1 VKQLLF
7 QPWWWNGPLH
17 LSTTVTKLFKFCRRI
32 CHSHRFLKILI
43 LTDASLAAPRAP
55 INWRRLTRIVGVVVE
70 MESEE
75 ISQSAF
81 KLALGEVK
89 VAVAMR

>member
-1 VKQLLF
+1 MVRFTCQRQLRSFLNFVGEFVK
-7 QPWWWNGPLH
+7 
-17 LSTTVTKLFKFCRRI
+17 
-32 CHSHRFLKILI
+32 HSHRFLKILI